1 MHYFSVVG
9 GAQPEPIF
17 AFSKKKEAEGKATLS
32 AWPWPLK
39 AQWENL
45 KKTNRCIDKGRMR
58 GYTE

>member
-1 MHYFSVVG
+1 MHYFPVVG

-39 AQWENL
+39 AQWEKFEKNKSL
-45 KKTNRCIDKGRMR
+45 
-58 GYTE
+58 Y